1 RCPLLAETTAA
12 RLHALAGTTAR
23 GSGAGAGYQSGREH
37 YRRGVAAFQ
46 AGQQEPGQR
55 HGLVGG
61 GGADGGQG
69 RGGVGGGLDVAEAHD
84 GQVVRDAEAR
94 FGGGAE
100 GADGE
105 VVGGGEG
112 GVEAA
117 VVGEQP
123 GEGGRAG
130 VGGVLGQGDVRE
142 EAGALEGVAVTGHP
156 VLDGD
161 QVGGAAD
168 EADPPAPLPQQ
179 ILGGGRGSP
188 GVVGVHVRHE
198 RGDGGPA
205 EQDERHVGA
214 GEPLGERVGAVGGEQ
229 HDPVGQPGF
238 DVLNDAA
245 AAFGG
250 VGEHERDLLSRPFQ
264 DAGDV
269 LHDGGGER

>member
-1 RCPLLAETTAA
+1 RFSSRSQEPSPYEHATSASRCRPRVPPPSSRSAPPTPQKSPPYAAAGVIRRPGAAWQTSRRRCPLLAETTAA

-105 VVGGGEG
+105 VVGGGED

-130 VGGVLGQGDVRE
+130 VGGVLGQRDVRE
-142 EAGALEGVAVTGHP
+142 EA
-156 VLDGD
+156 
-161 QVGGAAD
+161 
-168 EADPPAPLPQQ
+168 
-179 ILGGGRGSP
+179 
-188 GVVGVHVRHE
+188 
-198 RGDGGPA
+198 
-205 EQDERHVGA
+205 
-214 GEPLGERVGAVGGEQ
+214 
-229 HDPVGQPGF
+229 
-238 DVLNDAA
+238 
-245 AAFGG
+245 
-250 VGEHERDLLSRPFQ
+250 
-264 DAGDV
+264 
-269 LHDGGGER
+269 